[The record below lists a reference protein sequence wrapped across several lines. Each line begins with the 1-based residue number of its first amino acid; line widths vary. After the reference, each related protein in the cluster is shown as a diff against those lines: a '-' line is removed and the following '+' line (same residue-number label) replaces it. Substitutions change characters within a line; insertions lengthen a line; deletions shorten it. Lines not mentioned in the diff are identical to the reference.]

1 MYLVNCKVCGIQN
14 VGSTKNKY
22 RKRLNN
28 YKTVQRNVR
37 EKKSGEGTEKEG
49 ETNSRES
56 IFKKKVK
63 FKKDHKEKKYCQEK
77 FHQHFCEAGHKGIED
92 WEIILID
99 SAHTEKSLRSKELF
113 WQYKLRTFFPEGLN
127 EVEASV
133 EIS

>member
-1 MYLVNCKVCGIQN
+1 M
-14 VGSTKNKY
+14 
-22 RKRLNN
+22 
-28 YKTVQRNVR
+28 
-37 EKKSGEGTEKEG
+37 
-49 ETNSRES
+49 
-56 IFKKKVK
+56 K

-77 FHQHFCEAGHKGIED
+77 FHQHFCEPGHKGIED